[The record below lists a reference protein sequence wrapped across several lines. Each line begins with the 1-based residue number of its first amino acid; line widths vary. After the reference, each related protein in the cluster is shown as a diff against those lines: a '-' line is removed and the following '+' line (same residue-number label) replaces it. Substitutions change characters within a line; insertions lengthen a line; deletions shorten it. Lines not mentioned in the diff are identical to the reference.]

1 MNLKEILQKRILVL
15 DGAMG
20 TMIQRYNLSE
30 EDFRG
35 TRFASHPRQL
45 KGNNDILVLTRPDI
59 IQGIHEKYLIAG
71 ADIIETSTFNA
82 NEISQADYG
91 CEALCYEI
99 NREAVRLAREV
110 ADRYSTPE
118 KPRFVVASIGPTSRT
133 CSISPDVEN
142 PAMRNITF
150 DTLVAAYLEQMTVL
164 IDAGVDALLCETI
177 FDTLNA
183 KAAIYA
189 ADEAM
194 RRCNKEV
201 PVMLSLTVADAA
213 GRTLSGQTIEAFMS
227 SVMSRNILSVGLN
240 CSFGAEQM
248 KPFIKQIAD
257 IAPCYVSAYP
267 NAGLPNAL
275 GGYDQTPEQ
284 MAECVREY
292 IDEGLVNIIGG
303 CCGTTDAYIAEFPA
317 LVEGK
322 EPRRPADY
330 PCDLWLSGLDR
341 LVVNRSMN
349 FINIGER
356 CNVAGS
362 RKFLRLINEKNYT
375 EALKIARIQVE
386 DGAQVLDINMDDGLL
401 DTKEEMINFLNL
413 LGSEPEIARLPIMVD
428 SSNWDVICAGL
439 KCLQGRAIVN
449 SISLKEGETLFLER
463 AAEAKRLGAAVV
475 VMAFDE
481 EGQATTYERK
491 IQVCSRAYNLLTERV
506 GFSPQEI
513 IFDPNI
519 LAIATGIEEHAA
531 YGLDFIRACEWINKN
546 LPGTHISGG
555 VSNLSFSFRGNNYV
569 REALHAVFLYHA
581 IAAGMDMGIVNP
593 QSSVLY
599 EDIPSDVRDVMED
612 VILNRRADATE
623 RLIDIAAG
631 LKEKSTTMVHHSDD
645 TWRTASVEE
654 RLKSALLKGV
664 GDYLQVDLDEAVA
677 KYGTAVDVISGPL
690 MEGMGYVG
698 ELFGAGKLFLP
709 QVVKTART
717 MKQAVAIL
725 QPLIEQQNSGRSA
738 AGTVLVATV
747 KGDVHDIGKNIAGV
761 VMGCNGYHII
771 DLGVMVPPER
781 IVAEARDNNVDMVI
795 LSGLI
800 TPSLDEMIT
809 VVKSLDAAGMDVPV
823 LIAGATTSPMHTAL
837 KIAPVYPGLVVHVK
851 DVSQNVIVAAELL
864 GGKERRE
871 AFASV
876 VREQQRA
883 LRESVAERSE
893 TPMRTLDEA
902 RKNRLNLFENSN
914 EHPSGCSCGHCNE

>member
-267 NAGLPNAL
+267 NAGLPNTL

-375 EALKIARIQVE
+375 EALKIARTQVE

-491 IQVCSRAYNLLTERV
+491 IQVCRRAYNLLTERV

-599 EDIPSDVRDVMED
+599 EDIPSDVREVMED

-623 RLIDIAAG
+623 RLIEIAAG

-690 MEGMGYVG
+690 MDGMGYVG

-738 AGTVLVATV
+738 AGTVLVATG

-883 LRESVAERSE
+883 FRESVAERSE

-902 RKNRLNLFENSN
+902 RKNRLNLF
-914 EHPSGCSCGHCNE
+914 